1 MVVRRIPG
9 TLSTGCNCLR
19 NINDS
24 GRRPQRIRLHS
35 EMQRAIDIMTMA
47 IEKHRDDVFMYYENH
62 GYAYQALGDKEKA
75 QADFKEMGR
84 LQAVK

>member
-1 MVVRRIPG
+1 
-9 TLSTGCNCLR
+9 
-19 NINDS
+19 
-24 GRRPQRIRLHS
+24 
-35 EMQRAIDIMTMA
+35 MTMA